1 MSISSPKILQFKL
14 TNYLI
19 SPKTHRLCVFVMCN
33 IYPLSVIQVINV
45 YLPLAITRH
54 KGNSIAIIV
63 ELELQQRHTILK
75 VRHRHGSYRINQ
87 RSLSISVE
95 KFYPTR
101 DRIKVT
107 TSGFNTHSLAI
118 RFSYRQAALRKD
130 VHCWSTSPSAV
141 QLFCCPQG
149 IHCSHVME
157 SYELP

>member
-33 IYPLSVIQVINV
+33 IYPLSVIQVIYV

-54 KGNSIAIIV
+54 KGNSIAINV
-63 ELELQQRHTILK
+63 ELEQRHTTLK

-101 DRIKVT
+101 DRIKV
-107 TSGFNTHSLAI
+107 
-118 RFSYRQAALRKD
+118 
-130 VHCWSTSPSAV
+130 
-141 QLFCCPQG
+141 
-149 IHCSHVME
+149 
-157 SYELP
+157 

>member
-54 KGNSIAIIV
+54 KCKSIGINV
-63 ELELQQRHTILK
+63 ELTFQQRHTTLK

-87 RSLSISVE
+87 RSLSISAE
-95 KFYPTR
+95 KLSPTR
-101 DRIKVT
+101 DRLKVT
-107 TSGFNTHSLAI
+107 TSGFNTLSLI
-118 RFSYRQAALRKD
+118 IQFSYRQLPLSVPQKRK
-130 VHCWSTSPSAV
+130 
-141 QLFCCPQG
+141 
-149 IHCSHVME
+149 
-157 SYELP
+157 